1 MWSSSRV
8 VVYSVVFVIIIIISK
23 VSSFSP
29 HLLTATQHQHQVFTA
44 MDKRRRITKG
54 AGIVKL
60 AETSTASTKQPYQ
73 KQQHSSGRRWKARRK
88 HEVFLPS
95 PSRNITEKEEDALI
109 KQLTYL
115 PPNVCCI
122 SAYTGSNANGVDKS
136 NDDSSKDI
144 DTSDTGIGR
153 PIAIK
158 SYPLV
163 MQLANNKINNSN
175 DNNNE
180 QQASNDD
187 EIKEEEGINSRYT
200 NCSSITPFP
209 TMYWLTCPHIS
220 KAISELERN
229 GYVKIFEERIIN
241 NVELTNIWY
250 NVHEEYASE
259 RWNLLTLEDQ
269 EYLSNER
276 SSMKDILEYSGV
288 AGTDHKGVRAQNA
301 DRTSFVPSVKC
312 LHSHYAHYR
321 SQDDT
326 EGSKAVINMVGKWT
340 HELLIEQFPDLVV

>member
-8 VVYSVVFVIIIIISK
+8 IVYSVVFGIIIISK
-23 VSSFSP
+23 VSSFTP
-29 HLLTATQHQHQVFTA
+29 TLTATQHQVFTA
-44 MDKRRRITKG
+44 MDKRRRVTKG

-60 AETSTASTKQPYQ
+60 AETTTSTKKQPYQ

-95 PSRNITEKEEDALI
+95 PSRNISQKEEDALI

-122 SAYTGSNANGVDKS
+122 SAYTGSNVNNKS
-136 NDDSSKDI
+136 NVDSSKDI
-144 DTSDTGIGR
+144 DTSDTGVGR

-163 MQLANNKINNSN
+163 MQLANNNININNS
-175 DNNNE
+175 DE
-180 QQASNDD
+180 QQASNDG
-187 EIKEEEGINSRYT
+187 EEEPKEEEDINSRYT

-229 GYVKIFEERIIN
+229 GYVKIFEERILN

-250 NVHEEYASE
+250 NVHEEYANE

-269 EYLSNER
+269 EYVSKER
-276 SSMKDILEYSGV
+276 SSMKDILQYSGV

>member
-1 MWSSSRV
+1 MWSSYQ
-8 VVYSVVFVIIIIISK
+8 VVYSVAVGIIINSSH
-23 VSSFSP
+23 VSSFS
-29 HLLTATQHQHQVFTA
+29 LTATQHQVFTA
-44 MDKRRRITKG
+44 MDKRRRLTKG

-60 AETSTASTKQPYQ
+60 AETSTTTNKQPYQ

-88 HEVFLPS
+88 HEIFLPS
-95 PSRNITEKEEDALI
+95 PSRNITQREENALI

-115 PPNVCCI
+115 PPNVCCV
-122 SAYTGSNANGVDKS
+122 SAYTGSNVNKS
-136 NDDSSKDI
+136 NVDSSKDI
-144 DTSDTGIGR
+144 DTSDTGVGR

-163 MQLANNKINNSN
+163 MQLANNNINNSD

-180 QQASNDD
+180 QQALNND
-187 EIKEEEGINSRYT
+187 KEEEPKEEEVDINSRYT

-229 GYVKIFEERIIN
+229 GYVKIFEERIVN
-241 NVELTNIWY
+241 DNELTNIWY
-250 NVHEEYASE
+250 NVHEEYANE
-259 RWNLLTLEDQ
+259 RWNLLTINDQ
-269 EYLSNER
+269 EYLSKER
-276 SSMKDILEYSGV
+276 SSMKDILQYSGV

-301 DRTSFVPSVKC
+301 DRESYVPSVKC

-321 SQDDT
+321 SQNDT
-326 EGSKAVINMVGKWT
+326 EGSEAVINMVGKWT
-340 HELLIEQFPDLVV
+340 HELLIEQFPDLVI